1 MIHNDNDKYNIV
13 CKSTKTFCQNFSTC
27 LIWKEK
33 FFEKENLTSQNLDF
47 KGMIQSNSNKSSKV
61 YHWKILNRKK
71 MYCTFTIFIYKNTSC
86 ISPSQYRE
94 SYL

>member
-1 MIHNDNDKYNIV
+1 MHNNKYNIV

-47 KGMIQSNSNKSSKV
+47 KGMIQSNSYKSSKV
-61 YHWKILNRKK
+61 YHWKNFSIK
-71 MYCTFTIFIYKNTSC
+71 YFFIFLFIFVFK
-86 ISPSQYRE
+86 I
-94 SYL
+94 